1 MPQIVCTN
9 THQFNDLGRQP
20 MARSMLPTWR
30 SRSVVDHEVTK
41 TMEWITPGF
50 VEVNMDTEI
59 GRYQEDDNRP
69 FVADED

>member
-1 MPQIVCTN
+1 V
-9 THQFNDLGRQP
+9 R
-20 MARSMLPTWR
+20 AE
-30 SRSVVDHEVTK
+30 SVQLFDHEVSK

-69 FVADED
+69 FVAAED

>member
-1 MPQIVCTN
+1 
-9 THQFNDLGRQP
+9 
-20 MARSMLPTWR
+20 
-30 SRSVVDHEVTK
+30 
-41 TMEWITPGF
+41 MEWMTPEF

>member
-1 MPQIVCTN
+1 
-9 THQFNDLGRQP
+9 
-20 MARSMLPTWR
+20 MLFLMR
-30 SRSVVDHEVTK
+30 RDFDHEVTK

-69 FVADED
+69 FVAAED